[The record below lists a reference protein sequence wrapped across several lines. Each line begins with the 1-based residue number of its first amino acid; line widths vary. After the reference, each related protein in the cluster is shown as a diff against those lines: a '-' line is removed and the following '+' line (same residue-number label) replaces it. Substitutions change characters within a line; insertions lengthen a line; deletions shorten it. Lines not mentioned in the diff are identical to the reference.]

1 MRVGEKTVSMK
12 NGRIR
17 MQIKALRVSQH
28 MKLSCNGKSK
38 WNLIALLFWKLK
50 VTRVAVASC

>member
-1 MRVGEKTVSMK
+1 MRVGKKTVSMK
-12 NGRIR
+12 KGRIR

-28 MKLSCNGKSK
+28 MKLSKGKSK

-50 VTRVAVASC
+50 VTGVAVASY